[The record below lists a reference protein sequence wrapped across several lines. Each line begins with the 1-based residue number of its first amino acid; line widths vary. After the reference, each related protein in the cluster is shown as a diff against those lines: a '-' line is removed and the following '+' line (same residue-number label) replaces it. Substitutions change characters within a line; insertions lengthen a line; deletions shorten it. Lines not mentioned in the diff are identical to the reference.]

1 MNMMGNSD
9 DEKRKLWELLIEL
22 HHWRRDYTKKH
33 YKRINPFYED
43 LFDWSERGS
52 YWNQED
58 KGITIYNSATLIG
71 DVEIGENT
79 WVGPFCLL
87 DGGGGL
93 LIGRYCT
100 ISTGC
105 QVLTHDTAKWTLSGG
120 KMVYEYASTNIG
132 DYCFLGS
139 LAVITKGVTIGN
151 HCLIGAGAVVTNNVD
166 DYTIVGGVP
175 AKPIGKVK
183 IDEQGE
189 VHLVYKNFEQEVS
202 E

>member
-1 MNMMGNSD
+1 MNIVKNKD
-9 DEKRKLWELLIEL
+9 KEIKKLWELLVEL

-43 LFDWSERGS
+43 LFEWSERGT
-52 YWNQED
+52 YWSQED

-71 DVEIGENT
+71 DVEIGEKT
-79 WVGPFCLL
+79 WVGPFSLL

-93 LIGRYCT
+93 HIGRYCT

-105 QVLTHDTAKWTLSGG
+105 QILTHDTVKWTISGG
-120 KMVYEYASTNIG
+120 KMSYQYASTRIG

-139 LAVITKGVTIGN
+139 HAIITKGVTIGN
-151 HCLIGAGAVVTNNVD
+151 HCLIGAGAVVTEDVD
-166 DYTIVGGVP
+166 NHTIVGGVP
-175 AKPIGKVK
+175 AKPIGRVE

-189 VHLVYKNFEQEVS
+189 VHFVYRTFRQ
-202 E
+202 